1 MLVAVHRNPL
11 MPTAPGLGWTAMEE
25 RAEEVVRQ
33 LRDAVAPDARTAVE
47 TNRSVRRALEQ
58 VVRREHRDLL
68 VVGSSPKAPDGRL
81 RIDDTTRQLLDDAPC
96 ALAVAPR
103 GFASRTPRPLTSI
116 GVGYDDTPEA
126 RAAVRRAGE
135 LALAARARLRVR
147 AVVDDR
153 LPTVGWPGEDRAVVG
168 EMWDRVLAPEV
179 EPLRERAARAACATG
194 ADFELDVT
202 FGPPGDGLIELC
214 GEVDL
219 LLLGSGRWG
228 TVARVLRDSTGEALM
243 GNASCP
249 VMFVPRARATH
260 DPPPR

>member
-68 VVGSSPKAPDGRL
+68 VVGSSPKAPGGQL
-81 RIDDTTRQLLDDAPC
+81 RIGDLTRQLLGNPPC

-103 GFASRTPRPLTSI
+103 GFAARAPRQLARI
-116 GVGYDDTPEA
+116 GVGYDDSPEA
-126 RAAVRRAGE
+126 GVAMRRAGE
-135 LALAARARLRVR
+135 LAVAAGAALRVR

-153 LPTVGWPGEDRAVVG
+153 FPTAGWSDEDSAISG
-168 EMWDRVLAPEV
+168 QMWDQILRPEL
-179 EPLRERAARAACATG
+179 ESLRERTARAACATG

-202 FGPPGDGLIELC
+202 FGPPTDSLIELS

-219 LLLGSGRWG
+219 LLLGSGRRG
-228 TVARVLRDSTGEALM
+228 TVARVLHDSTGEALM

-249 VMFVPRARATH
+249 VMVVPRPRATH